1 MQWNSEHFR
10 VNSKEHCVIGRR
22 NLKLGN
28 IVTAN
33 SVYGKIRDKWE
44 VRKVCLFIQNLL
56 ERRGVKD
63 VVESTRFDLKFRK
76 RHVLIKR
83 RQGLIWSSGN
93 GMFWLKGGNT
103 FYRQSGGE
111 ACWWKPLS
119 STWSGK
125 QVQNPDCTGKLA
137 IQIASTWMKIN
148 KVACLL
154 MFQHTKSS
162 KCLIRSLDTRVNQI
176 EGTYYCQAILN
187 ADIR

>member
-28 IVTAN
+28 IVTPN

-103 FYRQSGGE
+103 FYRQSDTE
-111 ACWWKPLS
+111 WWRGLLVKAFKFHLIRKTS
-119 STWSGK
+119 SESRLHWKTS
-125 QVQNPDCTGKLA
+125 NPDC
-137 IQIASTWMKIN
+137 
-148 KVACLL
+148 V
-154 MFQHTKSS
+154 H
-162 KCLIRSLDTRVNQI
+162 VN
-176 EGTYYCQAILN
+176 E
-187 ADIR
+187 DK